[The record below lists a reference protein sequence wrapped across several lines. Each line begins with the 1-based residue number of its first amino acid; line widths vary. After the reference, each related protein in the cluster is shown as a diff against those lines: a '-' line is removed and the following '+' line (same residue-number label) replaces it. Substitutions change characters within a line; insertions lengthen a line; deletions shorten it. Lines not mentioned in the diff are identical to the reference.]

1 MATNEALEDALIVA
15 DDAAGYPLDV
25 LQARLDLLER
35 FPAIRRQLVDE
46 IVRHLLTAPLP
57 GVP

>member
-1 MATNEALEDALIVA
+1 MSTNEALEDALIVA

-46 IVRHLLTAPLP
+46 IVRRALREP
-57 GVP
+57 G